1 MKEIERIIH
10 HSILPDSFFKE
21 EVICDFK
28 VDVERKKL
36 WAVSLDLLFKF
47 DEVCRKHHL
56 NYTLAYGS
64 LLGAI
69 RHQGIIPWDDDVDV
83 FMLRE
88 DYEIL
93 KTLKDEFQ
101 PPYFLQIPGEDGYL
115 YSYAKVRNSNT
126 TALSYSF
133 RYSSFNQGIPL
144 DIFILDNYNQG
155 TFERDFEKTERL
167 IRECSTLMRRTNPH
181 PEERDL
187 QFLSQFPVIR
197 PGKEVIDELE
207 RTIIKDKNSVDSDKC
222 ITLTNLMYDLKRGT
236 FPRSC
241 FTDLTEISFY
251 GHPVFIPKDY
261 DQVLRVIY
269 GDYMSLPPVEER
281 GKWHS
286 TSVFDTDKP
295 YTEYVKALWDKEKK

>member
-1 MKEIERIIH
+1 MNETERILKDG
-10 HSILPDSFFKE
+10 ILPETFFEE

-28 VDVERKKL
+28 VDFERKKL

-56 NYTLAYGS
+56 KYTLAYGS

-69 RHQGIIPWDDDVDV
+69 RHHGIIPWDDDVDV

-88 DYEIL
+88 DYEVL

-101 PPYFLQIPGEDGYL
+101 PPYFLQIPGENGYL

-126 TALSYSF
+126 TALSYAF
-133 RYSSFNQGIPL
+133 RYSNFNQGIPL
-144 DIFILDNYNQG
+144 DIFILDNYNQE
-155 TFERDFEKTERL
+155 TFEQDSKKVERL

-181 PEERDL
+181 PEERDM

-197 PGKEVIDELE
+197 PGKEVINELE
-207 RTIIKDKNSVDSDKC
+207 RTIIKEKDSVDSDRC
-222 ITLTNLMYDLKRGT
+222 ITLSNIMYDLQRGI

-241 FTDLTEISFY
+241 FTNLTEISLY
-251 GHPVFIPKDY
+251 GHSVFIPEDY
-261 DQVLRVIY
+261 DLVLRIIY
-269 GDYMSLPPVEER
+269 GDYMTLPPVEER

-286 TSVFDTDKP
+286 TSVFDTEKP
-295 YTEYVKALWDKEKK
+295 YTEYIKALWDKEKK

>member
-1 MKEIERIIH
+1 MKEIERIIEN
-10 HSILPDSFFKE
+10 SILPESFFKE

-28 VDVERKKL
+28 VDVDRKKL

-93 KTLKDEFQ
+93 KTLKDEFRE
-101 PPYFLQIPGEDGYL
+101 PYFLQIPGEDGYC

-133 RYSSFNQGIPL
+133 RYCDFNQGIPL
-144 DIFILDNYNQG
+144 DIFILDNLNQG
-155 TFERDFEKTERL
+155 TFEQDFEKTERL
-167 IRECSTLMRRTNPH
+167 IRECSAVMRRTNPY
-181 PEERDL
+181 PGERDR
-187 QFLSQFPVIR
+187 QFLSEFPVVR
-197 PGKEVIDELE
+197 SEKEVIGELE
-207 RTIIKDKNSVDSDKC
+207 RTIVKDKDTVDTDQC

-241 FTDLTEISFY
+241 FTELTEISFY

-261 DQVLRVIY
+261 DRVLKVIY

-295 YTEYVKALWDKEKK
+295 YTTYVQALWDKEKE

>member
-1 MKEIERIIH
+1 MKEIERIIEN
-10 HSILPDSFFKE
+10 SILPESFFKE

-28 VDVERKKL
+28 VDIERKKL

-47 DEVCRKHHL
+47 DEICRKHHL

-69 RHQGIIPWDDDVDV
+69 RHHGIIPWDDDVDV

-88 DYEIL
+88 DYEVL

-101 PPYFLQIPGEDGYL
+101 DPYFLQIPGEDGYC

-133 RYSSFNQGIPL
+133 RYCDFNQGIPL
-144 DIFILDNYNQG
+144 DIFILDNLNQG
-155 TFERDFEKTERL
+155 TFKQDFEKAERL

-181 PEERDL
+181 PGERDQ
-187 QFLSQFPVIR
+187 QFLSQFPVVR
-197 PGKEVIDELE
+197 SEKEVIDELE
-207 RTIIKDKNSVDSDKC
+207 RAIIKDKDAVDTDKC

-261 DQVLRVIY
+261 DQVLKIIY
-269 GDYMSLPPVEER
+269 GDYMSLPPIEER

-295 YTEYVKALWDKEKK
+295 YTTYVQALWDKEKE